1 MLFGGGEYESIYNR
15 IRNLTGVKSD
25 IRYVISPNLIYTIL
39 CTKKKT
45 LTFYIIVILTK
56 DKNNYYYNIYYS
68 TTIICHDVLM
78 IFIKLNDI
86 AVLSKK
92 GADYRCIVNDLTKVI
107 L

>member
-1 MLFGGGEYESIYNR
+1 
-15 IRNLTGVKSD
+15 
-25 IRYVISPNLIYTIL
+25 
-39 CTKKKT
+39 
-45 LTFYIIVILTK
+45 
-56 DKNNYYYNIYYS
+56 
-68 TTIICHDVLM
+68 M